1 MEKAI
6 DEELARYLAEGPTAQ
21 EVQRVRTQYLAN
33 FVRGVDRVGGFG
45 GKSDVLAMSQ
55 VYLGDAAAYQVKL
68 RREREATPAKV
79 QAAAKRWLSDGEYVA
94 EVFPFGD
101 PQASTTAAD
110 RKQPPA
116 TAQPPEL
123 RLPKLERATLSNGLK
138 VVLAERHEIPLVNFS
153 LLVDSGYAADQGVP
167 SGPGPPGA
175 PAPRRWFRNCS
186 TRAPR
191 RARRSRSA
199 SNWRSSAPA

>member
-1 MEKAI
+1 
-6 DEELARYLAEGPTAQ
+6 
-21 EVQRVRTQYLAN
+21 
-33 FVRGVDRVGGFG
+33 
-45 GKSDVLAMSQ
+45 VLAMSQ

-110 RKQPPA
+110 RNQPPA
-116 TAQPPEL
+116 IAQPPEL
-123 RLPKLERATLSNGLK
+123 RLPKLERTTLSNGLK
-138 VVLAERHEIPLVNFS
+138 VVLAERHEIPLVSFS
-153 LLVDSGYAADQGVP
+153 LLVDSGYSADQGCP
-167 SGPGPPGA
+167 LGPGLRDNPGR
-175 PAPRRWFRNCS
+175 RRWFRSCS

-191 RARRSRSA
+191 RAARSRSP
-199 SNWRSSAPA
+199 SNWRNSAPR